1 MQRKWGVMVCG
12 VKLADGEVVK
22 EVVKVGRF
30 KEMVVDG
37 VKAGIVGGGVVIC
50 GVKMGEKVVGGV

>member
-1 MQRKWGVMVCG
+1 MG
-12 VKLADGEVVK
+12 VK

-37 VKAGIVGGGVVIC
+37 VKAGSGWWSCDMWSENGGSSSGGWSVKVGRLWEAV
-50 GVKMGEKVVGGV
+50 M